1 MPFEIGIYL
10 KEDSFYGDSLLLY
23 DHSLEVLSPSHEIKS
38 AGKLNVINLMVR
50 H

>member
-10 KEDSFYGDSLLLY
+10 KDDSFYGDSLLLY
-23 DHSLEVLSPSHEIKS
+23 DHSLEEFSPLHEIKS
-38 AGKLNVINLMVR
+38 SRKLSVINLMGR